1 MSKRPILIVLVCIIP
16 VLHPASPAEAEPR
29 ATNTR
34 GSDLASTRIEHRI
47 VKSFDFD
54 ERPLGNFE
62 PEPMNWLRMIKTG
75 YPRFLKAGFDERIGH
90 TASPSFRLDLQGGS
104 IGYYYR
110 AKDIPVD
117 PDSDYRMT
125 AWIRPRELKHA
136 GARVSVYYLDHALR
150 KIPESE
156 QTSNIVRGAGDEMPW
171 ARVEIDLPGGY
182 KRARW
187 IGLSCQVCQPP
198 KPPEGTARFHP
209 IHYHDVEG
217 SAWFDD
223 IRIIRLP
230 HVGMT
235 LNAPNHIAGPDQ
247 SIVCRI
253 SLKDRDGNG
262 LEADLDLIDAEG
274 TTLQTWNLHGA
285 DLVRGSVPIDLG
297 ELAAGLY
304 RIRLTTRVDEFPI
317 STHERTFLRLNP
329 DPSAPKSNPTTA
341 KQPTGRGFGVIAEAS
356 LFDHPKR
363 SLQLLKHLSPEVVKV
378 PIWLRD
384 MSDEAIVAGD
394 RRVDQLVDTLQRD
407 QRRVVGVL
415 ESPPVSLASQYKRT
429 ERSLWSILASD
440 PNQWRPYLALILT
453 RHGHRIHAWQIGAE
467 EGPGPDDR
475 SLLQKALAGVRAEM
489 QPLIGRPE
497 LVLPIEGHHRVDA
510 KYLPADVLSIL
521 LPSQFSADRLADQLG
536 EVSDPTFT
544 ERWVTVESPASDRYQ
559 RRWRLIEFAQ
569 RLITARSAG
578 VDTVFVRQPWRY
590 DAINGDVVV
599 TPAEEFILFR
609 TLCQMLGGLT
619 PVRPVWLGAGVTGWL
634 YSGGDDGRGALV
646 VRTTAASEVDR
657 RLMIDLNQDARQID
671 LWGNVREGNPVRDG
685 LEYPINAMPTIISPV
700 DPRRIEMLAD
710 FAIDNAVFQPTVAN
724 HKRSLTIR
732 NTRIKKLIGRLQLE
746 TPPGW
751 RIRPRRWVVN
761 LAPGESKQFPFQI
774 RMPTNQAAGDYEL
787 LGRLKTDEGNISEL
801 TLRTA
806 MRVSAPGLDVNVA
819 AFREGGGVRVV
830 QRVTNVSDDAMRLRA
845 YVLAP
850 EQARDQRLIP
860 HLAAGQTAV
869 RQYTIEDASR
879 LVGRPLRVTVEQIDG
894 PLRHNTL
901 VNFE

>member
-1 MSKRPILIVLVCIIP
+1 MSKLPILIVLVCTSP
-16 VLHPASPAEAEPR
+16 VLLPAAPAVAEPR
-29 ATNTR
+29 PADAR
-34 GSDLASTRIEHRI
+34 GGDLASTRIEHRI

-62 PEPMNWLRMIKTG
+62 PEPMNWLRIVEAG
-75 YPRFLKAGFDERIGH
+75 YPRFLKAGFDEGIGH
-90 TASPSFRLDLQGGS
+90 TAPPSFRLDLQGGS
-104 IGYYYR
+104 IGFYYR

-125 AWIRPRELKHA
+125 AWIRPRGLKHA

-156 QTSNIVRGAGDEMPW
+156 QTGEIVRGASDEMSW

-198 KPPEGTARFHP
+198 KPSEGTARFRP
-209 IHYHDVEG
+209 IHYHDVKG

-247 SIVCRI
+247 SIICRI

-274 TTLQTWNLHGA
+274 ETLLSWNLHGA

-329 DPSAPKSNPTTA
+329 DPSAREAIPANG
-341 KQPTGRGFGVIAEAS
+341 KQPAGRGFGVIAEAA
-356 LFDHPKR
+356 LFDHPER
-363 SLQLLKHLSPEVVKV
+363 SLQLLRHLSPEVVKV
-378 PIWLRD
+378 PIWRRE

-394 RRVDQLVDTLQRD
+394 RRVDQLVDALQRD
-407 QRRVVGVL
+407 QTRVVGVL
-415 ESPPVSLASQYKRT
+415 ESPPDSLASQYKRSG
-429 ERSLWSILASD
+429 RSLWSILASD
-440 PNQWRPYLALILT
+440 PNKWRPYLALILT

-475 SLLQKALAGVRAEM
+475 SLQSKALAGVRAEM

-497 LVLPIEGHHRVDA
+497 LVLPIEGHHRIDA
-510 KYLPADVLSIL
+510 KSLPVDVLSIL

-536 EVSDPTFT
+536 EFSNPSFA
-544 ERWVTVESPASDRYQ
+544 ERWATVESPSPDRYQ

-569 RLITARSAG
+569 RLITARCAG

-590 DAINGDVVV
+590 DSINGDVVV

-609 TLCQMLGGLT
+609 TLCQTLGGLS
-619 PVRPVWLGAGVTGWL
+619 PVRPVWLGAGITGWL

-646 VRTTAASEVDR
+646 VRTAAASEVDR
-657 RLMIDLNQDARQID
+657 RLTIDSNKDAHQID
-671 LWGNVREGNPVRDG
+671 MWGNVSEGNPVRDG
-685 LEYPINAMPTIISPV
+685 LEYRINAMPTIISPV

-710 FAIDNAVFQPTVAN
+710 FVIDNAVFQPTVEI
-724 HKRSLTIR
+724 HKRTLTIR
-732 NTRIKKLIGRLQLE
+732 NARAKKLIGRLQLE
-746 TPPGW
+746 APPEW
-751 RIRPRRWVVN
+751 RIRPRRWVVD
-761 LAPGESKQFPFQI
+761 LAPGESKRFPFRV

-787 LGRLKTDEGNISEL
+787 LGRLKTDGDNVPEL
-801 TLRTA
+801 TLRAA

-819 AFREGGGVRVV
+819 AFREGDAVRVV
-830 QRVTNVSDDAMRLRA
+830 QRITNVSDNALQLRA
-845 YVLAP
+845 YLLAP

-869 RQYTIEDASR
+869 RRYTIEDAFR
-879 LVGRPLRVTVEQIDG
+879 LSGRPLRVTVEQIDG
-894 PLRHNTL
+894 PLRNNTI